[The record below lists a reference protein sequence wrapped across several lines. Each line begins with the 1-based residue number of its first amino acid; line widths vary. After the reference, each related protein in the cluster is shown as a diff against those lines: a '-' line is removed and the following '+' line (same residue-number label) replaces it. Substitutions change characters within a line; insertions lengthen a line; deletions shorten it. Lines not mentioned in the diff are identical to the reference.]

1 MGNFIWEEIMKNIK
15 FVAVFAACGFV
26 LSLLFGLFSH
36 AGILSILL
44 KALIFGIVF
53 GILGFGISF
62 LFNKF
67 LLGDE
72 AGDGDVDISTPT
84 PKMSFSG
91 NDDTKGQIVDI
102 TIKDEDLPESSSDNH
117 FVVGDNHQ
125 LLNETD
131 YGKSHVQA
139 APVAETAPDPNVSF
153 MPVRNLETITNVSS
167 KESIKPDA
175 TPVPEPAAASAPA
188 PAAPSFVPENKGSSD
203 NEIDTLPD
211 ISGFAIDNAPQTDAS
226 TIVEDVDSESGNEFV
241 TTATRSMSSDAEVPE
256 IKDASLYAKA
266 ISSVLSAEDT

>member
-1 MGNFIWEEIMKNIK
+1 MKNIK

-36 AGILSILL
+36 TGILSILL

-62 LFNKF
+62 VFTKF
-67 LLGDE
+67 LLEDV
-72 AGDGDVDISTPT
+72 GDGDVDISSPS
-84 PKMSFSG
+84 PKMSFSS
-91 NDDTKGQIVDI
+91 NDDSKGHVVDI
-102 TIKDEDLPESSSDNH
+102 TIKDEELPESSSENH

-125 LLNETD
+125 MLNETD
-131 YGKSHVQA
+131 YGKEQNHASR
-139 APVAETAPDPNVSF
+139 VAETEPDPNVSF

-175 TPVPEPAAASAPA
+175 NSAPEPKSSSEEVRPSVSETPA
-188 PAAPSFVPENKGSSD
+188 FVKEQKNSSD

-211 ISGFAIDNAPQTDAS
+211 ISGFAIDNVPQTEAS
-226 TIVEDVDSESGNEFV
+226 TIVEDVDNESGNEFV

-266 ISSVLSAEDT
+266 ISSVLSAEDTW

>member
-1 MGNFIWEEIMKNIK
+1 MKNIK
-15 FVAVFAACGFV
+15 FVAVFSACGFV

-36 AGILSILL
+36 TGILSVLL

-62 LFNKF
+62 VFDKF
-67 LLGDE
+67 LLEDM
-72 AGDGDVDISTPT
+72 GDGDVDISSPT
-84 PKMSFSG
+84 PKMSFSS
-91 NDDTKGQIVDI
+91 NDDSKGQVVDI
-102 TIKDEDLPESSSDNH
+102 TIKDEDLPESTSDNH

-125 LLNETD
+125 MLNETD
-131 YGKSHVQA
+131 YGKVQNHS
-139 APVAETAPDPNVSF
+139 VTVNETAPDPNVSF
-153 MPVRNLETITNVSS
+153 KPVRNLETVTNVSS

-175 TPVPEPAAASAPA
+175 NFASVQQGVAEENRNISSEPA
-188 PAAPSFVPENKGSSD
+188 SFISENKNTSE

-211 ISGFAIDNAPQTDAS
+211 ISGFAIDNVPQTDAS